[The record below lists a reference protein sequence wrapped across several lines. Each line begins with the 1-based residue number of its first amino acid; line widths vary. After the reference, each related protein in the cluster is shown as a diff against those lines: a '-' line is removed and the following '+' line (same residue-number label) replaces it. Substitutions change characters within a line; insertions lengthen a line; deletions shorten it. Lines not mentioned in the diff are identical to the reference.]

1 MTDTTNTQTI
11 DRLSQAT
18 QDFRAWVKG
27 YSGFQGGDSG
37 EKRIWFCG
45 IEYGGVP
52 KLADLKKASKDIPSE
67 IPNENE
73 DKCKKSMTFQYN
85 RKLWKIL
92 KGPLEIQ
99 HDYQLFGK
107 GSGFLKLNLFP
118 LDFKKD
124 SGPLM
129 QEDLVEFT
137 GFATK
142 AVYRAWCILNRFPQ
156 MHRLC
161 VDKNPKV
168 VVGTSTVHLLNFV
181 LAFSGQA
188 EIHKKMENL
197 SSSQRYFPNTDPAKR
212 KKYIYHLKINETEGK
227 DTLLIVVPFLGGQ
240 SGLNADKELEQLG
253 AVIEEYCDPKKTSGN
268 FEEILKRRNFGKKP

>member
-37 EKRIWFCG
+37 EKCIWSCG
-45 IEYGGVP
+45 IEYGGAE

-67 IPNENE
+67 IPNQNVAQCMAAM
-73 DKCKKSMTFQYN
+73 KYGYN

-92 KGPLEIQ
+92 KGTLGISQ
-99 HDYQLFGK
+99 GGLFGE
-107 GSGFLKLNLFP
+107 GSGFAKLNLFP
-118 LDFKKD
+118 LNFPTDKCSLID
-124 SGPLM
+124 
-129 QEDLVEFT
+129 ETLVDFT
-137 GFATK
+137 GFITK
-142 AVYRAWCILNRFPQ
+142 AEYRAWCVEHRFPEI
-156 MHRLC
+156 HKLC

-168 VVGTSTVHLLNFV
+168 VVGTSTGHLLNFV
-181 LAFSGQA
+181 LAFSGRDK
-188 EIHKKMENL
+188 IHSKINTL

-212 KKYIYHLKINETEGK
+212 KKYIYHLKINETEGN
-227 DTLLIVVPFLGGQ
+227 DTLLIVVPFLGGA

-268 FEEILKRRNFGKKP
+268 FEEILKRHHFEKKP